1 MTQAIFSFCV
11 KKGLKYFCSLN
22 CEQFQYI
29 HEFRKD
35 HFQELVWYIP
45 FEIFSEAQ
53 KRRAKALT
61 INKSRFY

>member
-1 MTQAIFSFCV
+1 MIQAIFSFHV
-11 KKGLKYFCSLN
+11 KKGLKYFYPLN
-22 CEQFQYI
+22 CEKFQYN

-45 FEIFSEAQ
+45 VEIFSEAQ
-53 KRRAKALT
+53 KRRAMALT